1 MARKQKTAK
10 SKATNSGVVA
20 APKRKRGK
28 GDSTITLEKAKI
40 AWEEIEADEAAGIVR
55 PPKRKAGEE
64 IVCPMFEVTPELA
77 KKCDE
82 YLENMKNEKKR
93 LKAQYRIE
101 RDEKLKAL
109 GLEHCDQ
116 HTIEQFVI
124 AIFGCQ
130 IIN

>member
-1 MARKQKTAK
+1 MYSRVYRLLEIGCY
-10 SKATNSGVVA
+10 KAAS
-20 APKRKRGK
+20 
-28 GDSTITLEKAKI
+28 
-40 AWEEIEADEAAGIVR
+40 IVR
-55 PPKRKAGEE
+55 PPKRQAGEE

-82 YLENMKNEKKR
+82 YLDNMKNEKKR

-116 HTIEQFVI
+116 LTIEQLIEVQTLSRKLEEE
-124 AIFGCQ
+124 ALKGAKKVLKES
-130 IIN
+130 